1 MQNITE
7 LSPGVWKLAVSL
19 DPDELQRY
27 RKDIGCA
34 DALVG
39 IKVKHGGQAFYL
51 RGGKELVFDSVR
63 WLGHSRGVVFDTE
76 SVTLRDTRVDR
87 DPDRVN
93 VEALATNG
101 GDEDAEHEL
110 QVRGLQ
116 VQRRA
121 RRDAGT
127 VDECRRRAGGGRG
140 VC

>member
-7 LSPGVWKLAVSL
+7 LPLGVWKLAVSIDL
-19 DPDELQRY
+19 DELQRY

-101 GDEDAEHEL
+101 GGP
-110 QVRGLQ
+110 QVNGCAMLTYMYTGN
-116 VQRRA
+116 VN
-121 RRDAGT
+121 
-127 VDECRRRAGGGRG
+127 VNLPC
-140 VC
+140 CL